1 MKKNNIIIISIIA
14 VVALIVL
21 GIFLFQKNNDQP
33 KNQQMPGNQ
42 DVTELSADSLELG
55 NWVSVMATKGSDG
68 TYTAE
73 MINVC
78 ESKDSCSST
87 NSKQQGG
94 QTPPSGSAP
103 TGDRPSGGAPTGS
116 TPTGEKG
123 TANKSM
129 LSGTIMEVSSGSI
142 VLELDTGE
150 TATVTLSDSTKIIE
164 R

>member
-1 MKKNNIIIISIIA
+1 
-14 VVALIVL
+14 
-21 GIFLFQKNNDQP
+21 
-33 KNQQMPGNQ
+33 MPGNQ

-94 QTPPSGSAP
+94 QIPPSGSAP
-103 TGDRPSGGAPTGS
+103 TGDRPSGGAPTG
-116 TPTGEKG
+116 EKS

-142 VLELDTGE
+142 VLELDAGE

>member
-103 TGDRPSGGAPTGS
+103 TGDRPSGGAPTR
-116 TPTGEKG
+116 EKS